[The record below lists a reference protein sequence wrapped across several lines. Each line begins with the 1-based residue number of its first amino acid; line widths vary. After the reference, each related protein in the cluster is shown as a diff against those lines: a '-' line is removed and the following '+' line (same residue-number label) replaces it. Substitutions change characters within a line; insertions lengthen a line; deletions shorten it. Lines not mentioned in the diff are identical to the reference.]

1 MQTKNKNQPVTVP
14 NKFIYHLRKNG
25 LKVRLRH
32 YRYAEGPEQP
42 MQLYLVNKHN
52 RNRFTEILNF
62 GGVTE
67 IDVTFNDGKTYTGEA
82 KCSLDDTYCK
92 RVGAYLAFK
101 RAAGKRIIEL
111 GF

>member
-1 MQTKNKNQPVTVP
+1 MQTKNKNQPITVP

-32 YRYAEGPEQP
+32 FRYAAEPNQP
-42 MQLYLVNKHN
+42 FQLHMVNKQN
-52 RNRFTEILNF
+52 RSRFAEILSF
-62 GGVTE
+62 GGITE
-67 IDVTFNDGKTYTGEA
+67 IDVTFTDGKTYTGES
-82 KCSLDDTYCK
+82 KCSLEDTYCK

-101 RAAGKRIIEL
+101 RAAGKRILEL